1 MGITRLGNVTGLD
14 HVGIPVA
21 VAIRPNSR
29 SVSVS
34 QGKGLTLTQ
43 ALASA
48 LMEAVEE
55 FHGENLSS
63 LCRTQ
68 CFQNLSAQACVVDY
82 TGLCRTVK
90 LLPEDLQIPWI
101 EGFDLL
107 SCENCWVP
115 AEVVEL
121 DFTMPAKPG
130 TGYFLAGSNGLASGN
145 HLLEAISSAI
155 CELVERDAAAIWD
168 AQILDQ
174 RVSRHLDLTS
184 VHDADCRRLLQ
195 AYGRADMAV
204 RAWNVTSDIGIPTFV
219 CDIFPE
225 FEDPCADLPRFRGA
239 GCHPNRAIA
248 LARAL
253 TEAAQIRLTHIA
265 GIRDDLPASEY
276 MKSPSEKIGAALL
289 DFLSSRSQHCA
300 FQEASSFETDDLAA
314 EIRWELLQ
322 LQQAGMNQVIVVDL
336 TRPEYGIPV
345 VRVIIPGLEGDPSH
359 PDYCPGRRARAAR
372 TSTAC
377 TP

>member
-1 MGITRLGNVTGLD
+1 MVAPASTTRRRRTGRETPPISRVKANSCLFACRELVGKSALGQSLEGEVIKTFTRGTHRTVSPEDTLARYRNRVRGMGITRLGNITGLD
-14 HVGIPVA
+14 HVGIPTAIA
-21 VAIRPNSR
+21 VRPNSR

-48 LMEAVEE
+48 LMEAIEE
-55 FHGENLSS
+55 FHGENLSP

-68 CFQNLSAQACVVDY
+68 CVQKLSAQACVVDY

-90 LLPEDLQIPWI
+90 PLPDDVEIAWV

-107 SCENCWVP
+107 SGENCWVP

-121 DFTMPAKPG
+121 DFTIPTKHG
-130 TGYFLAGSNGLASGN
+130 TGYFLADSNGLASGN

-168 AQILDQ
+168 AQLLDQ
-174 RVSRHLDLTS
+174 RVRRHLDLTS

-225 FEDPCADLPRFRGA
+225 FEDPCADLPRF
-239 GCHPNRAIA
+239 
-248 LARAL
+248 
-253 TEAAQIRLTHIA
+253 
-265 GIRDDLPASEY
+265 
-276 MKSPSEKIGAALL
+276 
-289 DFLSSRSQHCA
+289 
-300 FQEASSFETDDLAA
+300 
-314 EIRWELLQ
+314 
-322 LQQAGMNQVIVVDL
+322 
-336 TRPEYGIPV
+336 
-345 VRVIIPGLEGDPSH
+345 
-359 PDYCPGRRARAAR
+359 
-372 TSTAC
+372 
-377 TP
+377 